1 LVILFRMSRLF
12 ALLIT
17 VFLTGVLWA
26 GPDDDF
32 VEIYQLIQ
40 QTDAQRENGRFTEAR
55 AGYERAKTLLLA
67 LKKGYPEWNERVIA
81 YRLRYVA
88 EKLAVLP
95 AVDPAAPPGSAPGA
109 TAETLPEGE
118 VLTQFRNLHGE
129 ITQLRGEKQRLEAKL
144 REALTAQPAPVDP
157 KELQAAVE
165 RITQLQSTNR
175 ALAEKLETQ
184 QAERRN
190 LVEKVLVDEAQQALQ
205 AANQQLTAQAEKT
218 IELEGLRNRAE
229 AELKRLQSGEI
240 SQLQTQNQALKSQVN
255 ELATSTDRGEQIAN
269 LAERVAKLQ
278 SGLQESRA
286 QNEVLL
292 ADRAKLE
299 RQVED
304 LRARQSEESLVRTR
318 QLETDLALA
327 RAEGERQ
334 SVRAIQLEDRLKR
347 EQGVRG
353 TLELDNRSLSNRV
366 AELTGKVEDLQSAEI
381 QLQAEKEERLELEA
395 QLKAAEQQLAA
406 VPLTGPASPL
416 SPAADPVLTAR
427 AQALETEAIRLR
439 DALRESRTRQN
450 ELLALVAES
459 EKSRARWERER
470 QELLASLSALQKSPA
485 QQQLARATASISTL
499 EDRVRRLEKERDTL
513 ARRLDDA
520 TRKSRAELQQVR
532 KNRMGTPREEA
543 ARFRLERN

>member
-1 LVILFRMSRLF
+1 MSRRF
-12 ALLIT
+12 ALLVT

-40 QTDAQRENGRFTEAR
+40 QTDAQRENGRFSEAR
-55 AGYERAKTLLLA
+55 AGYERAQALLLT

-109 TAETLPEGE
+109 AAEVVPEGE

-175 ALAEKLETQ
+175 ALSEKLEAQ

-205 AANQQLTAQAEKT
+205 AANQQLAAQAEKT
-218 IELEGLRNRAE
+218 IELESLRNRAE

-255 ELATSTDRGEQIAN
+255 ELASSTDRGEQIAN

-278 SGLQESRA
+278 TGLQESRE

-334 SVRAIQLEDRLKR
+334 SVRAIQLEDRLRR

-353 TLELDNRSLSNRV
+353 TLEQDNRSLSNRV

-406 VPLTGPASPL
+406 VPIAGPAGTL

-427 AQALETEAIRLR
+427 AQALETEAVRLR

-470 QELLASLSALQKSPA
+470 QELMASLSTLQKSPA

-499 EDRVRRLEKERDTL
+499 EERVRRLEKERDTL
-513 ARRLDDA
+513 ARRLDEA

>member
-1 LVILFRMSRLF
+1 MSRLF